1 MPMLIKLYT
10 IPLLFVEK
18 SINRVKF
25 TLEEC

>member
-10 IPLLFVEK
+10 ILLLFVEK